1 VRSIES
7 SLQAVSEALEG
18 RIDEMVDEMLVR
30 MGTDVPGFAS
40 FGPELADATRRSGY
54 ANVRAGVRTV
64 LHGAPPVGL
73 GPAEAEQ
80 GARRAARAGVGLP
93 ELLQTYR
100 VGHAVAW
107 EYLLDE
113 VEALGL
119 DAPERSKLLRVASRY
134 LFRYLDSVL
143 PLVTDAYTHERD
155 ALLRSG
161 EHRRLRALRALL
173 DGTRQDADELGYD
186 LRGNHIAAIAWGA
199 HPDEALRTLSR
210 ALGRPSLVVASDEAF
225 VWGWFAASGFLPA
238 DWSLIETFGAPK
250 DTFVV
255 LGSAAPGVEGFR
267 RSHREAQR
275 MYAVVRRRPRPVTR
289 FDDVAVE
296 TLALRDEIAAKE
308 LVVRELGPLG
318 ADDPRSAVLRETLR
332 VYLESSSN
340 ASAAAALLGVNDRT
354 VAYRLRGIEDL
365 LGHPVSTR
373 SLELRLAL
381 RLEPLLAEPY
391 DSQR

>member
-1 VRSIES
+1 
-7 SLQAVSEALEG
+7 
-18 RIDEMVDEMLVR
+18 
-30 MGTDVPGFAS
+30 
-40 FGPELADATRRSGY
+40 
-54 ANVRAGVRTV
+54 
-64 LHGAPPVGL
+64 
-73 GPAEAEQ
+73 
-80 GARRAARAGVGLP
+80 
-93 ELLQTYR
+93 
-100 VGHAVAW
+100 
-107 EYLLDE
+107 
-113 VEALGL
+113 
-119 DAPERSKLLRVASRY
+119 
-134 LFRYLDSVL
+134 
-143 PLVTDAYTHERD
+143 
-155 ALLRSG
+155 
-161 EHRRLRALRALL
+161 
-173 DGTRQDADELGYD
+173 
-186 LRGNHIAAIAWGA
+186 
-199 HPDEALRTLSR
+199 
-210 ALGRPSLVVASDEAF
+210 
-225 VWGWFAASGFLPA
+225 
-238 DWSLIETFGAPK
+238 
-250 DTFVV
+250 V

-308 LVVRELGPLG
+308 LVVRELGALG